1 VCVTII
7 IKVKEVMNLRR
18 VGKHRRNYREERH
31 STNDVNTVLTLEFLK
46 KKKKHKMFPRG
57 IVIRILLQYFISA
70 SRNICH

>member
-46 KKKKHKMFPRG
+46 KKKSIKCFLG
-57 IVIRILLQYFISA
+57 E
-70 SRNICH
+70 